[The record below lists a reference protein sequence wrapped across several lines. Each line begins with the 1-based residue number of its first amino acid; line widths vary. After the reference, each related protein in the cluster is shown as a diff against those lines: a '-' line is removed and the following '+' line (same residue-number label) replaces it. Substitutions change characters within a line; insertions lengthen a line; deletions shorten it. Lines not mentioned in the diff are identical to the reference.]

1 MEESNSYE
9 TQDESIE
16 YEYKKKS
23 PITFAKLNKYFLI
36 PFLSPVFCM
45 GGNAIKNNEFT
56 STILMETSYVI
67 AGLFYFIIHF
77 KLKVNKGKEPISYDD
92 IDYIYNENIYN
103 YKEYKLILLILLMSL
118 LMVIN
123 EFLIA
128 FNSGKYLVD
137 LRAYYLIFI
146 PLFSKF
152 ILKENIY
159 KHHYLSLIIGI
170 IGVIF
175 LLVPIYLDKDKYE
188 VMPNILNSVVG
199 VCFPLFF
206 VVIRYGSQ
214 KYYTHPLKLT
224 FIFGLFGIILTL
236 LGFFIYSFVE
246 YGELNY
252 FKNLIDFSVAKNKGK
267 AKLFFTLMSLS
278 VIIMRV
284 LTFLA
289 LFYFSPTLIMVT
301 DIISPLLLWIVISI
315 KDGESMPR
323 ALLNSLGYF
332 IVLLST
338 LIYNEIIICNL
349 LNEHKIKYEYERKLF
364 YDEKHHIEPD
374 FTIILPDGKEIYWE
388 HVGMLGFDD
397 YDENWAR
404 KLDIYKKYYPGQ
416 MIKTYESGVL
426 SKDAEKQI
434 EYIEQVKGRL

>member
-45 GGNAIKNNEFT
+45 GGEYFGILLVKENVIKNNEFT

-67 AGLFYFIIHF
+67 AGLFYLIIHF
-77 KLKVNKGKEPISYDD
+77 KLKVNKGKEPISYDG

-123 EFLIA
+123 EFFIA
-128 FNSGKYLVD
+128 FNSGKNLVD

-188 VMPNILNSVVG
+188 VIPNILNSVVG

-224 FIFGLFGIILTL
+224 LIFGLFGIILTL
-236 LGFFIYSFVE
+236 LGFFIYSFVK
-246 YGELNY
+246 YGDLNY

-289 LFYFSPTLIMVT
+289 LFYFSPTLILVT
-301 DIISPLLLWIVISI
+301 DIIHPFFLWIVQTIQERTLI
-315 KDGESMPR
+315 TEVIYY
-323 ALLNSLGYF
+323 LIGYI
-332 IVLLST
+332 IVFFSA
-338 LIYNEIIICNL
+338 LIYNEIIIFNFC
-349 LNEHKIKYEYERKLF
+349 
-364 YDEKHHIEPD
+364 
-374 FTIILPDGKEIYWE
+374 G
-388 HVGMLGFDD
+388 
-397 YDENWAR
+397 
-404 KLDIYKKYYPGQ
+404 
-416 MIKTYESGVL
+416 L
-426 SKDAEKQI
+426 SKNTKKFVLQRENREIKQI
-434 EYIEQVKGRL
+434 KEAFKAESALNTDEDSLNND